1 MSVDITRLAAHLTP
15 QQQEAVKKA
24 YSAHAENET
33 AVFLFC
39 FFLGI
44 FGAHRFYLHQWRSGF
59 LHLVLPA
66 AIAVIVVGG
75 LLANINIAIVAIIAL
90 PFLLIALI
98 WWLLDLF
105 RIDSEVGSH
114 NLTLAEQIISK
125 ELLADKTVET
135 QARAKLA
142 ELEHD
147 TAAPAAG
154 AATYEATTVT
164 RISDEPAQ
172 DHSAAEQHSDQP
184 RHWSATEEIPAAAAA
199 LAGGAAMRDIVT
211 RTHDETAYSVTD
223 SLETHHMTAPEET
236 AGAATDA
243 ASEAAPTEPPVWP
256 MPDETTSP
264 LVTEA
269 PTAPET
275 PPTATEAEASTWPD
289 RPPVHF
295 AEDALAASAVA
306 ASVAPREAEDPFAV
320 SGVRDTTDLGLATSV
335 LPVADIALVDATPQ
349 YVALPETSSTSQSEP
364 APQPATDD
372 ALLFMVPEVASSA
385 AAGAPAPM
393 FAEAAQEHGG
403 EPVAATS
410 YVPPTISLADIPPTP
425 SETPVVAP
433 VAAYSTPAPQPEPSQ
448 APLAGALALGG
459 VAAAEALVHHETPM
473 ESATSGA
480 PAPASVGES
489 ASPHRLKRRIRET
502 IQVVEDGKVVDE
514 ATAEALI
521 DPNEDPEPVRQ
532 RLREQLHR
540 ESQAR
545 RQSQKP
551 GE

>member
-59 LHLVLPA
+59 LHLLLPA

-105 RIDSEVGSH
+105 RIDGEVGSH

-142 ELEHD
+142 ELEHE
-147 TAAPAAG
+147 TTAPAAG

-164 RISDEPAQ
+164 RISDEPAR
-172 DHSAAEQHSDQP
+172 DRGAEEQHREKPQ
-184 RHWSATEEIPAAAAA
+184 HWSTTEEIPAAAAA
-199 LAGGAAMRDIVT
+199 LAGEAAAHDIVT

-223 SLETHHMTAPEET
+223 SVETHYVTAPE
-236 AGAATDA
+236 APLSAA
-243 ASEAAPTEPPVWP
+243 EVAAPDKPAVWP

-264 LVTEA
+264 LVMEA
-269 PTAPET
+269 

-289 RPPVHF
+289 HPPVHF
-295 AEDALAASAVA
+295 AEDALAAGTVA
-306 ASVAPREAEDPFAV
+306 AAMTPRETEDPFAV

-335 LPVADIALVDATPQ
+335 LPVADIALLDATPQ
-349 YVALPETSSTSQSEP
+349 YVALPESGSTLQAEP
-364 APQPATDD
+364 APRSAAGD
-372 ALLFMVPEVASSA
+372 ALLFMVPDVAGSA
-385 AAGAPAPM
+385 VAAGAAGAPAPT
-393 FAEAAQEHGG
+393 FAEAAPERAG
-403 EPVAATS
+403 EPIAATS
-410 YVPPTISLADIPPTP
+410 FVPPTISLADIPPTP

-433 VAAYSTPAPQPEPSQ
+433 VAAYGTPAPQPEPSQ
-448 APLAGALALGG
+448 APLAGAMALGG
-459 VAAAEALVHHETPM
+459 VAAAEALAHHETPM
-473 ESATSGA
+473 ESASTGA
-480 PAPASVGES
+480 PDLASAGEA

-521 DPNEDPEPVRQ
+521 DPDDDPEPVRQ

-540 ESQAR
+540 ESAAR
-545 RQSQKP
+545 RQSQKS